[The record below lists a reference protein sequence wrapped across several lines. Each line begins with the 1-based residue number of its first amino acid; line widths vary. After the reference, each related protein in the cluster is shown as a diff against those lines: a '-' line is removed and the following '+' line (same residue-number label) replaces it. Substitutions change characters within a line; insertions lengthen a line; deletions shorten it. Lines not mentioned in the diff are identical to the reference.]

1 MVEITTRIQLAA
13 SYKQTYGCIM
23 QTARPAVDAM
33 LTALMTVGRAMRQ
46 RQEGDAIDPGTFWL
60 LKTISHR
67 GPLRITDLAAATHL
81 DTSTVSRHVSQLERN
96 GFIDRTPDPA
106 DGRAQ
111 LVGISAG
118 GQQQLDQTFERRRTI
133 LEDTLADWP
142 SSDITEF
149 ERLLSKFVTGINND
163 THQNNQDNL

>member
-1 MVEITTRIQLAA
+1 
-13 SYKQTYGCIM
+13 M

-33 LTALMTVGRAMRQ
+33 LTALMAVGRAMRQ

-67 GPLRITDLAAATHL
+67 GPLRITDLATATNL
-81 DTSTVSRHVSQLERN
+81 DTSTVSRHVAQLQRN

-111 LVGISAG
+111 LVGISVG
-118 GQQQLDQTFERRRTI
+118 GQHQLDQAFERRRAI
-133 LEDTLADWP
+133 LENTLAEWGP
-142 SSDITEF
+142 ADIAEF
-149 ERLLSKFVTGINND
+149 ERLLSKFVAGITND
-163 THQNNQDNL
+163 TPQHTQDNQ

>member
-1 MVEITTRIQLAA
+1 
-13 SYKQTYGCIM
+13 M

-33 LTALMTVGRAMRQ
+33 LTALMAVGRAMRQ

-67 GPLRITDLAAATHL
+67 GPLRITDLAAATNL
-81 DTSTVSRHVSQLERN
+81 DTSTVSRHVAQLQRN

-118 GQQQLDQTFERRRTI
+118 GQHQLDQAFERRRAI
-133 LEDTLADWP
+133 LENTLAEWGP
-142 SSDITEF
+142 ADIAEF
-149 ERLLSKFVTGINND
+149 ERLLSKFVAGITND
-163 THQNNQDNL
+163 TPQHTQDNQ

>member
-1 MVEITTRIQLAA
+1 
-13 SYKQTYGCIM
+13 M

-33 LTALMTVGRAMRQ
+33 LTALMAVGRAMRQ

-67 GPLRITDLAAATHL
+67 GPLRITDLAAATNL
-81 DTSTVSRHVSQLERN
+81 DTSTVSRHVAQLQRN

-111 LVGISAG
+111 LVGISVG
-118 GQQQLDQTFERRRTI
+118 GQHQLDQAFERRRAI
-133 LEDTLADWP
+133 LENTLAEWGP
-142 SSDITEF
+142 ADIAEF
-149 ERLLSKFVTGINND
+149 ERLLSKFVAGITND
-163 THQNNQDNL
+163 TPQHTQDNQ